1 MKHATILR
9 KKNKAGNISGAFVI
23 SIMLIASILAMAIG
37 PVSADRIPHA
47 IYGYADYCSG
57 GYADGASV
65 SVTSSEGTKT
75 TTVGPAGGWVTGGWQ
90 VDVGDPDAWPSG
102 TSFTVTI
109 TDGGW
114 QGTASG
120 SVSGSS
126 NNMGTITLDPPTLV
140 ATADATPQTVVVSET
155 VNFGGSAS
163 GGATPYSWDWD
174 FDDGTPHSNLE
185 DPSHAYAS
193 EGTYHALLTVTDTCS
208 NVDTDTVTI
217 TVNPALSC
225 DAGGP
230 YTGDTCNPV
239 SFSGSASGGH
249 PPIVSWDWDFGDGT
263 PHSNQ
268 QNPAHQY
275 ENNGPYT
282 ATLIVTDSNS
292 DIDTDTASV
301 TISTDPLVADAGGPY
316 TGTKCNPVSF
326 SGSASGGCSP
336 YTYEWDFG
344 DGGTGSG
351 QNPSHQ
357 YDDDDTYT
365 VTVTVTDDNGDID
378 TDTASVTISTDPL
391 VADAGGPYTGDT
403 NNPVHFSGSASGG
416 CSPYIYEWDFGDGN
430 SGSGQNPTHQY
441 TSEGTYTATLTVTD
455 DTGDIDTDTAS
466 VTIDEP
472 SIEAD
477 AGGPYYGAVDEPISF
492 SGSVTG
498 GESPYTWHWDF
509 GDGRSDYGKNLE
521 HTYYDAGTYTVTLT
535 VTDDQGS
542 YDSDTTYAYVS
553 GPDPVANANGPY
565 YGTVD
570 CNIQFTGTVLGGES
584 PYTWHWDFGDGDS
597 STDQNPTHMY
607 DDIGEYAV
615 TLTVTDDDDKVDSD
629 STTAT
634 ITIGV
639 SDLGCTGSLSW
650 SNVKGSE
657 TVTGSFTVENIG
669 DPCSLLDWEVESYP
683 DFGSD
688 WTFTPN
694 DGDDL
699 TPEDGVVTVEV
710 SVVAPS
716 IKSMVK
722 AALDDQEEEFNGIV
736 KVINKDDPSDY
747 CEIPVSITVPMNIA
761 HNPFIELLRLLM
773 ERFPLLNAILS
784 SW

>member
-23 SIMLIASILAMAIG
+23 SIMLIASILTMAIG
-37 PVSADRIPHA
+37 PVSADRVPHP

-75 TTVGPAGGWVTGGWQ
+75 TTVGPAGGWATGGWS

-114 QGTASG
+114 QGTAAG

-126 NNMGTITLDPPTLV
+126 NNMGTITLDPPTL
-140 ATADATPQTVVVSET
+140 AANADATPQTVVVSET
-155 VNFGGSAS
+155 INFDGSAN

-185 DPSHAYAS
+185 DPSHSYAS

-275 ENNGPYT
+275 ENDGPYT
-282 ATLIVTDSNS
+282 ATLTVTDSNA
-292 DIDTDTASV
+292 DTDTDTASV
-301 TISTDPLVADAGGPY
+301 TISTSALVADAGGPY
-316 TGTKCNPVSF
+316 TGDTCNPVSF
-326 SGSASGGCSP
+326 SGGASGGCSP

-351 QNPSHQ
+351 QNP
-357 YDDDDTYT
+357 
-365 VTVTVTDDNGDID
+365 
-378 TDTASVTISTDPL
+378 
-391 VADAGGPYTGDT
+391 
-403 NNPVHFSGSASGG
+403 
-416 CSPYIYEWDFGDGN
+416 
-430 SGSGQNPTHQY
+430 THKY

-455 DTGDIDTDTAS
+455 SNSDIDTDTAS

-542 YDSDTTYAYVS
+542 YDSDTAYAYVS

-615 TLTVTDDDDKVDSD
+615 TFTVTDGDDKVDSD

-650 SNVKGSE
+650 NDVKGGD
-657 TVTGSFTVENIG
+657 TVVGEFTVENIG
-669 DPCSLLDWEVESYP
+669 NPCSLLDWEVDSYP

-688 WTFTPN
+688 WAFTPN

-716 IKSMVK
+716 VKSMVK
-722 AALDDQEEEFNGIV
+722 YALVNEDDEFNGIV
-736 KVINKDDPSDY
+736 KVINKENPSDY
-747 CEIPVSITVPMNIA
+747 CEIQVSITVPMNIV

-773 ERFPLLNAILS
+773 ERFPLLNAIMS
-784 SW
+784 Y